1 MIRKSYL
8 VCFICLP
15 LIGMKPESFKVD
27 ASKTSEVSVN
37 FGRIAAVGGAVVV
50 LGGLAYYAYGCK
62 NIRTE
67 SDDFE
72 PDNIPSR
79 APSGNTGKLSSSQFG
94 CVQQSDN

>member
-27 ASKTSEVSVN
+27 ASKTSEVSGNLASGN

-94 CVQQSDN
+94 